1 MHYNEQKMLVC
12 YTLPQYTQ
20 QVINSMEEKFDKKS
34 EKSETSVSAPT
45 IGVVLA
51 RTLLDELNADR
62 LPESAE
68 GNKAKW
74 VQELCPTVPSRGGKI
89 AFQQKEGEDVPK
101 FEFSPALSSGPSE
114 DDCKRLF
121 CMVHGEFVPS
131 GCTASEHAYPYAKMR
146 ENQEHLL
153 DFLNLAENKEIAAAF
168 LSFDGIS
175 DYFRYD
181 KDDIIK
187 GSTYFYKHCY
197 NIMDNLFLMC
207 QGCNGSKGNKEPL
220 NWFLEQDSYFGGP
233 FVQHVQNLGGLQKG
247 VIFHRV
253 YPMNKSYLTINLDGE
268 AVYLPDEK
276 VDAKGL
282 GVVIRDWFFE
292 HYQDIFRAHQAF
304 YKENFKPLKEH
315 LEQLGKSFLGEQ
327 AEIATELQ
335 LRLMKDMKTL
345 ANIQGSL
352 LSRQISVLG
361 QAQAG
366 GTPVYS
372 SPSSQD
378 SEEAEFDRI
387 DKTRDIEAFQSQ
399 QKASHLVRG
408 LRRIIKRLY
417 GKEVARAIYFHIDA
431 TYLRP
436 LVLTG
441 QEWQN
446 IYTVFCQYL
455 ADFNTQGKELSAIE
469 QELKLKL
476 DDLHTA
482 EQEKHG
488 VVRAEKLAVERAERE
503 KAQEEILEL
512 KRLLA
517 QAQKG
522 KIKESSPDF
531 ERSSPP
537 SPASI
542 SEEAKILEQ
551 ESKERKDDK
560 MQVDSPHDERS
571 PPLSPSSTAPAASF
585 FDKEEESKDDRKR
598 KREEDDN
605 SPKHKF
611 GKTGE

>member
-1 MHYNEQKMLVC
+1 
-12 YTLPQYTQ
+12 
-20 QVINSMEEKFDKKS
+20 MEEKFDKKS
-34 EKSETSVSAPT
+34 EKSDASVSAQI

-89 AFQQKEGEDVPK
+89 DFQQKEGKDFPK

-131 GCTASEHAYPYAKMR
+131 GCTASEHAYPYSKMR

-153 DFLNLAENKEIAAAF
+153 GFLNLAENKEIAAAF
-168 LSFDGIS
+168 LSFEGIS

-181 KDDIIK
+181 KDNIIK

-207 QGCNGSKGNKEPL
+207 QGCNGSKGNKDPL
-220 NWFLEQDSYFGGP
+220 NWFLEQDSYFGEH
-233 FVQHVQNLGGLQKG
+233 FVQHIDRLGGLQNG
-247 VIFHRV
+247 VLFSRI
-253 YPMNKSYLTINLDGE
+253 YPRDENYLTISLDGE
-268 AVYLPDEK
+268 TILYLPDEK

-292 HYQDIFRAHQAF
+292 HYQDIFGAHQDF
-304 YKENFKPLKEH
+304 YNKNFKPLKEH
-315 LEQLGKSFLGEQ
+315 LEHLGKSLFGEQ
-327 AEIATELQ
+327 AEIATKLQ
-335 LRLMKDMKTL
+335 LRLVKEMKTL

-352 LSRQISVLG
+352 LSRQMSALH
-361 QAQAG
+361 QAQTG

-378 SEEAEFDRI
+378 SDEAEFDRS
-387 DKTRDIEAFQSQ
+387 DKIRDIEAFQSQ
-399 QKASHLVRG
+399 QKAGRLVRG
-408 LRRIIKRLY
+408 IRRIIKRLY
-417 GKEVARAIYFHIDA
+417 GKEVAHAIYSHIDV

-436 LVLTG
+436 VVLTG

-455 ADFNTQGKELSAIE
+455 ADFNSQGKEPSAIE

-476 DDLHTA
+476 SELHEA

-488 VVRAEKLAVERAERE
+488 VVPVEKLEAEHAASVKKDE
-503 KAQEEILEL
+503 KILEL
-512 KRLLA
+512 EK
-517 QAQKG
+517 
-522 KIKESSPDF
+522 KI
-531 ERSSPP
+531 
-537 SPASI
+537 AL
-542 SEEAKILEQ
+542 LEQ
-551 ESKERKDDK
+551 AKEEKKEIDK
-560 MQVDSPHDERS
+560 MQVDSSHDEES
-571 PPLSPSSTAPAASF
+571 PPLSPSSTAPANAF
-585 FDKEEESKDDRKR
+585 FGKEEESKDDKKR